1 MFVLP
6 ARTNYTKR
14 YKNALMFYCIF
25 PMKRL

>member
-1 MFVLP
+1 MFVFP
-6 ARTNYTKR
+6 AWTNYTKC

>member
-1 MFVLP
+1 MFVFP
-6 ARTNYTKR
+6 TWINYTKR